1 LQLKRKKNPTLLK
14 IHFSSLTIHNMSY
27 LKVDFKLY
35 DEHKKRVI
43 LLRKLNNAFAYS
55 KETSLAS
62 YDAAV
67 EGVRIAAEAKNAQ
80 IEILNKAT
88 SDYNDAVVQMEK
100 ALANLRTLIGVD
112 KGKDSDEF
120 VFAGGTRQ
128 SDIIAQ
134 AQLTRKQNEAA
145 QKAKE
150 NLPKTD

>member
-1 LQLKRKKNPTLLK
+1 
-14 IHFSSLTIHNMSY
+14 MSY

-62 YDAAV
+62 YEVAV
-67 EGVRIAAEAKNAQ
+67 EKVRMAAEAKNTQ
-80 IEILNKAT
+80 IEILNKTT
-88 SDYNDAVVQMEK
+88 SNYNDAVVQMEK

-112 KGKDSDEF
+112 KGKDSDEY
-120 VFAGGTRQ
+120 VFAGGVRL
-128 SDIIAQ
+128 SDALAQ

-145 QKAKE
+145 QKAKD